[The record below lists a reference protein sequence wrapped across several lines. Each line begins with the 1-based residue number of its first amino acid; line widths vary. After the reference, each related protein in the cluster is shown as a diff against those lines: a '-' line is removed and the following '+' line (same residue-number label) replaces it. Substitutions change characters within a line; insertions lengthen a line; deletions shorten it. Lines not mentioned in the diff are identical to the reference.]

1 MSLQLRA
8 RRPVGRPLDIAVVD
22 YGMGN
27 LGSVRHAFAFLGHNA
42 VATSDPAALARAEAV
57 VLPGV
62 GAFRLAMENLRTRG
76 LDAALSRA
84 VLDGGVPFL
93 GICLGMQLL
102 AREGTENGIHPGL
115 GWIDG
120 QVVRLDPADGRRVPH
135 VGWAPLAGAGDPLTA
150 RIEPGTSFYF
160 DHSYHLECPETFVS
174 SRCAGAFDCVAAV
187 QRGHVF
193 ATQFHPEKSQRAGLR
208 LLRNFTE
215 FCLER
220 RSEVAA

>member
-8 RRPVGRPLDIAVVD
+8 RRPAGRPLDIAIVD

-42 VATSDPAALARAEAV
+42 AATSDPAALACADAI

-62 GAFRLAMENLRTRG
+62 GAFRLAMENLRARS
-76 LDAALSRA
+76 LDSALSRV

-115 GWIDG
+115 GWIAG
-120 QVVRLDPADGRRVPH
+120 RVVRLEPAEGRRVPH
-135 VGWAPLAGAGDPLTA
+135 VGWAPLAGAGDALTA

-160 DHSYHLECPETFVS
+160 DHSYHLECPEKFVS

-187 QRGHVF
+187 RDGHVF

-220 RSEVAA
+220 RAGAAA